1 MVGLQLLKWKDQ
13 WTFYTFYWNIY
24 AFTLF
29 APLRSTWSD
38 HQQIIYCPQLFDTK
52 TESIFLQFLFPRS
65 VFSAVLAW
73 CRGWDSWATIDTRL
87 IIFHI
92 SYFSGP
98 GDTSSAL
105 RRGPLVHCLWRHCKN
120 SVKDQRRNLKWPQ
133 PAASWYKGRTWIIS
147 CYQLAI
153 NIFIKKK
160 LNHFLSLPWYTI
172 YSSIFTRNFYP
183 NMRAKC
189 HFFKP
194 TMLGCNL
201 LIFSRLRSNE
211 AVIGW
216 YHVTW

>member
-1 MVGLQLLKWKDQ
+1 MNLLYILLKHLCLYSPRSAARDQ
-13 WTFYTFYWNIY
+13 TTNR
-24 AFTLF
+24 LF
-29 APLRSTWSD
+29 IVLSCLTQKLNQYSSCFCFHA
-38 HQQIIYCPQLFDTK
+38 QC
-52 TESIFLQFLFPRS
+52 S

-105 RRGPLVHCLWRHCKN
+105 RRGPLVPCLWRHCKN

-160 LNHFLSLPWYTI
+160 LNHFLSLP
-172 YSSIFTRNFYP
+172 
-183 NMRAKC
+183 
-189 HFFKP
+189 
-194 TMLGCNL
+194 
-201 LIFSRLRSNE
+201 
-211 AVIGW
+211 
-216 YHVTW
+216 